1 MSFGLQQCWTVM
13 VHRMGAAREENLLE
27 SVVRNWPVVPPPL
40 KRRGGERACLSFLI
54 ASDLC

>member
-1 MSFGLQQCWTVM
+1 MQ
-13 VHRMGAAREENLLE
+13 RRGAAWEENLLE

-40 KRRGGERACLSFLI
+40 KRRGGERACLNFLI